1 MDKLESLVKLSIKGN
16 DEAFLQLIDIIKE
29 NLYRTA
35 FSYVKN
41 EEGALDVVQETVYKA
56 YISIDKIKNPKFFKT
71 WITRILINNS
81 LDYIKKN
88 KNVVYL
94 ENNDL
99 IKTIGA
105 NEHNKDEKIYI
116 WEAIE
121 SLDPKYREIISL
133 KYFDDLTINEI
144 ANVLK
149 YPVGTVKTYLNK
161 GLSGLRKFM
170 EREIV

>member
-1 MDKLESLVKLSIKGN
+1 MDKLEHLVKLSIKGN

-105 NEHNKDEKIYI
+105 KEHNKDEKIYI

-144 ANVLK
+144 AAVLN

-161 GLSGLRKFM
+161 GLNGLRKFM
-170 EREIV
+170 EREIG

>member
-1 MDKLESLVKLSIKGN
+1 MGLK
-16 DEAFLQLIDIIKE
+16 
-29 NLYRTA
+29 
-35 FSYVKN
+35 
-41 EEGALDVVQETVYKA
+41 
-56 YISIDKIKNPKFFKT
+56 
-71 WITRILINNS
+71 
-81 LDYIKKN
+81 
-88 KNVVYL
+88 
-94 ENNDL
+94 
-99 IKTIGA
+99 
-105 NEHNKDEKIYI
+105 EHNKDEKIYI

>member
-1 MDKLESLVKLSIKGN
+1 MEKLEHLVKLSIKGN

-105 NEHNKDEKIYI
+105 KEHNKDEKIYI

-144 ANVLK
+144 AAVLN

-161 GLSGLRKFM
+161 GLNGLRKFM
-170 EREIV
+170 EREIG

>member
-1 MDKLESLVKLSIKGN
+1 MEKLEHLVKLSIKGN

-105 NEHNKDEKIYI
+105 KEHNKDEKIYI

-144 ANVLK
+144 ATVLN

-161 GLSGLRKFM
+161 GLNGLRKFM
-170 EREIV
+170 EREIG

>member
-1 MDKLESLVKLSIKGN
+1 MNELEYLVKLSIKGN

-71 WITRILINNS
+71 WITKILINNA

-94 ENNDL
+94 ENKDL

-105 NEHNKDEKIYI
+105 KDHDKDEKIYI
-116 WEAIE
+116 WEVIE

-144 ANVLK
+144 ASILK

-170 EREIV
+170 EREIG

>member
-1 MDKLESLVKLSIKGN
+1 MEKLKHLVKLSIKGN

-105 NEHNKDEKIYI
+105 KEHNKDEKIYI

-144 ANVLK
+144 AAVLN

-161 GLSGLRKFM
+161 GLNGLRKFM
-170 EREIV
+170 EREIG